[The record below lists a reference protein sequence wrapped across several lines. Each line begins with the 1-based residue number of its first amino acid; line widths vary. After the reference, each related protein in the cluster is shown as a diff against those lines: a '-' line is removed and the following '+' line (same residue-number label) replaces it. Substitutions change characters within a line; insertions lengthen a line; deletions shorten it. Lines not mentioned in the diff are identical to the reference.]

1 MTSTRIVA
9 SERNETTRLTDLP
22 KNKSFTIGV
31 NLSSSDPNLSPVI
44 DTQNA
49 TIVYGRNRVNSPIDN
64 YATDGKVNL
73 VEGDPHAAV
82 YVSRE
87 VSLQQPATSL
97 KVLLS
102 AYRHSSADFRVLYQ
116 LFRVDSTGVE
126 QAFELFPG
134 YDNLRDTDDDGY
146 GDTIIDVTKNSGRAD
161 AFVSPNKDGEFSEYQ
176 FSVDGL
182 EQFTGF
188 RIKIVASGTN
198 EAYAPKFK
206 DLRVIALA

>member
-1 MTSTRIVA
+1 LTSTRIVA

-49 TIVYGRNRVNSPIDN
+49 TIIYGRNRLNSPIND
-64 YATDGKVNL
+64 YVTDGDVNL
-73 VEGDPHAAV
+73 VEGDPHSAV
-82 YVSRE
+82 YVSRR

-161 AFVSPNKDGEFSEYQ
+161 AFVAPNKDGEFSEYQ
-176 FSVDGL
+176 FSIDEL

-188 RIKIVASGTN
+188 RIKIVASGSN

>member
-1 MTSTRIVA
+1 
-9 SERNETTRLTDLP
+9 
-22 KNKSFTIGV
+22 
-31 NLSSSDPNLSPVI
+31 
-44 DTQNA
+44 
-49 TIVYGRNRVNSPIDN
+49 
-64 YATDGKVNL
+64 
-73 VEGDPHAAV
+73 
-82 YVSRE
+82 
-87 VSLQQPATSL
+87 
-97 KVLLS
+97 LLS

-161 AFVSPNKDGEFSEYQ
+161 SFVAPNKDGEFSEYQ
-176 FSVDGL
+176 FSIDEL

-188 RIKIVASGTN
+188 RIKIVASGSN
-198 EAYAPKFK
+198 EAYTPKFK